1 MLKGRCAAVRGGN
14 QIYPFANFLRE
25 IYILFSN
32 VLGPILKVKFH
43 AKGTLPKGLKCF
55 SNTHMQ

>member
-25 IYILFSN
+25 IYFIFKRSRAN
-32 VLGPILKVKFH
+32 TESKIPCQRH
-43 AKGTLPKGLKCF
+43 ATQELKCF
-55 SNTHMQ
+55 SNTRMQ